1 MFLCSAPAC
10 KTKEHMT
17 WSFFKLRAKFLHIPC
32 STLHNCPSAALS
44 TTVLMGKEKH
54 AINIGLLWVDEVPQP
69 YGL

>member
-17 WSFFKLRAKFLHIPC
+17 WSFFKLSKILSHTMLHF
-32 STLHNCPSAALS
+32 TQCPSAALS